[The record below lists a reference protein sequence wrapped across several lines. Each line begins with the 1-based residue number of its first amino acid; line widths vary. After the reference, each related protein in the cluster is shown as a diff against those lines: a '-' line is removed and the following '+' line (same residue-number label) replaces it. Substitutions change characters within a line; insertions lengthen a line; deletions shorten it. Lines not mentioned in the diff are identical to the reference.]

1 MGRGKKSLF
10 PSTAKSIAIVWYC
23 MPYSDVFTELKDSY
37 CMKQLC
43 KVPGYKV
50 RRIYSDVYLKKNS
63 VTEKGRTMLSGTKV
77 ENCSESPQEKEKFQ
91 MK

>member
-1 MGRGKKSLF
+1 
-10 PSTAKSIAIVWYC
+10 
-23 MPYSDVFTELKDSY
+23 
-37 CMKQLC
+37 MKQLC

-50 RRIYSDVYLKKNS
+50 RRIYSDVYLKKNPE
-63 VTEKGRTMLSGTKV
+63 TEKGRTMLSGTKV